1 MTSVNDIMLMLDLIY
16 FCIGYR
22 DMEVRQKSIQ
32 ILIKI
37 YMKIGDKALNNVSK
51 LSKPSQDVCI
61 LLLLLLFS
69 K

>member
-1 MTSVNDIMLMLDLIY
+1 MLDLIY

-37 YMKIGDKALNNVSK
+37 YVKIGDKALKNVNN
-51 LSKPSQDVCI
+51 LSKASQDVYYII
-61 LLLLLLFS
+61 LYYMYR
-69 K
+69 

>member
-1 MTSVNDIMLMLDLIY
+1 MLDLIY

-37 YMKIGDKALNNVSK
+37 YVKIGDKALKNVNN
-51 LSKPSQDVCI
+51 LSKASQDVYYI
-61 LLLLLLFS
+61 IYLS
-69 K
+69 IYIYR

>member
-1 MTSVNDIMLMLDLIY
+1 MVMLDLIY

-37 YMKIGDKALNNVSK
+37 YVKIGDKALKNVNN
-51 LSKPSQDVCI
+51 LSKASQDVYI
-61 LLLLLLFS
+61 LYVIIL
-69 K
+69 